1 MLGRRGFFLQV
12 LGAIMIGAVNFV
24 WAQVARKPVPR
35 GTDRKN
41 LVNVNPAEVDASNLD
56 ITKLED
62 FGVMGLDSYEP
73 ELASW
78 RLIVDGNVGKPLSL
92 QFEEVLKLPQ
102 FEKAVLLV
110 CPGFFVNHGVW
121 TGFSLNDAL
130 TQAEVKGD
138 TEYVTIHGPEGNY
151 EKVERFNLPDIV
163 QDKVFLAYKVNGV
176 GLPKKHGFPL
186 RVVAQD
192 HYGSEW
198 VKYVYKV
205 TAHA

>member
-1 MLGRRGFFLQV
+1 MLGRRGFFLQA
-12 LGAIMIGAVNFV
+12 LGAIMLGAVNFV

-35 GTDRKN
+35 GTDRKD

-73 ELASW
+73 ELKTW

-92 QFEEVLKLPQ
+92 RFDEVLNLPVL
-102 FEKAVLLV
+102 EKTVLLV

-121 TGFSLNDAL
+121 TGFSLNDL
-130 TQAEVKGD
+130 LKQAEMKSG
-138 TEYVTIHGPEGNY
+138 TEYVTVRGPEGNY
-151 EKVERFNLPDIV
+151 EKVERFNLSDIV
-163 QDKVFLAYKVNGV
+163 QEKVFLAYTVNGTA
-176 GLPKKHGFPL
+176 LPKKHGFPL